1 MELLLIFLF
10 LAIGVSFFCSIFEA
24 VLLSIS
30 DSYVAMVEEEGK
42 PFAIRLRAMKDD
54 IDRPLATILSL
65 NTISHTVGAAGVG
78 AQAQIVFGEAS
89 LTIVSAILTL
99 LILILSEIIPKTL
112 GARFWR
118 QLAGP
123 TVLALQFLMVAL
135 APLVWLCQKITG
147 SIGSSGHSIT
157 FSREEFAAMA
167 SRGVEEGIF
176 DKAEAVTFKNLV
188 FFESLTASD
197 VVTPRTVVFSLD
209 ANLKISEVVDLV
221 GKKQFSRIPI
231 FGESNEDL
239 LGYVLKH
246 DVLLAAVQQRFD
258 DKLIDLKRDILT
270 TSRNMSLKE
279 LFERMTERREHISA
293 LVDEYGGFS
302 GLVTMEDIV
311 ETILG
316 LEIMDEADTFE
327 DMQILARRYWQKRA
341 IRNGIIIV
349 DEQQN
354 QTIESPEDENPKG
367 NSL

>member
-1 MELLLIFLF
+1 MELLIIFLF
-10 LAIGVSFFCSIFEA
+10 LAIGVSFFCSILEA

-30 DSYVAMVEEEGK
+30 DSYVAMVEEDGK
-42 PFAIRLRAMKDD
+42 SFALQLRAMKED

-123 TVLALQFLMVAL
+123 TVLSLRFLMVAL
-135 APLVWLCQKITG
+135 APLVWLCQKVTG
-147 SIGSSGHSIT
+147 SIGSNSHSIS

-167 SRGVEEGIF
+167 TRGVEEGVF
-176 DKAEAVTFKNLV
+176 DKAEAKTFKNLV

-197 VVTPRTVVFSLD
+197 VVTPRTVVFSLAAKLTVAD
-209 ANLKISEVVDLV
+209 VVEMV

-231 FGESNEDL
+231 YGDSKEDI
-239 LGYVLKH
+239 LGYVLK
-246 DVLLAAVQQRFD
+246 DEVLFAAVQKQD
-258 DKLIDLKRDILT
+258 EQTLDELKREILT
-270 TSRNMSLKE
+270 TSENMSLKE
-279 LFERMTERREHISA
+279 LFDRMTERREHISA
-293 LVDEYGGFS
+293 LVDEYGGFE
-302 GLVTMEDIV
+302 GIVTMEDIV

-316 LEIMDEADTFE
+316 LEIMDEADTICE
-327 DMQILARRYWQKRA
+327 
-341 IRNGIIIV
+341 
-349 DEQQN
+349 
-354 QTIESPEDENPKG
+354 
-367 NSL
+367 